1 MSSTGQ
7 GSGDASPVLLL
18 RGIDKSYG
26 TAENPV
32 PVLRSLQL
40 RVDSGE
46 FVAIVGASGSG
57 KSTLLNIIGCL
68 DRPTAGSYHL
78 VDEDVSTLDDLRL
91 SHVRKTK
98 IGFVFQSFQLVPHLT
113 VQENVELPLFYA
125 RLPRRTR
132 RERSHAMLNRVGL
145 GHRCTHLPNQPSG
158 GECQRVAVARALI
171 NDPSLILADEPTGNL
186 DSKTSAE
193 IMKLF
198 DELHSGGST
207 IVMITHD
214 PGVAAAAQRSI
225 TMLDGRIES
234 DGVESNGAESDGAE
248 NDGTENDGTELGSA
262 DPEGA
267 SC

>member
-1 MSSTGQ
+1 MKALAGQ
-7 GSGDASPVLLL
+7 TEAAAVADDRQAVLWL
-18 RGIDKSYG
+18 RSIDKSYG
-26 TAENPV
+26 TALNPV
-32 PVLRSLQL
+32 PVLRSLDL
-40 RVDSGE
+40 RVNSGE

-113 VQENVELPLFYA
+113 VAENVELPLFYA
-125 RLPRRTR
+125 RLPK
-132 RERSHAMLNRVGL
+132 RERRRRSTAILERVGL
-145 GHRCTHLPNQPSG
+145 GHRCTHRPSELSG
-158 GECQRVAVARALI
+158 GECQRAAVARALI
-171 NDPSLILADEPTGNL
+171 NEPSLILADEPTGNL

-198 DELHSGGST
+198 VELHQGGST

-214 PGVAAAAQRSI
+214 PSIANIAQRRI
-225 TMLDGRIES
+225 TMLDGRIQSES
-234 DGVESNGAESDGAE
+234 A
-248 NDGTENDGTELGSA
+248 
-262 DPEGA
+262 
-267 SC
+267 